1 MHDRWG
7 CMRWRHASVRVH
19 GTRSFRWGSVTAGPT
34 ARTLALREDGGGD
47 VQSGFKGRGGFVV
60 AMLCSGVGGL
70 QGHQLRPCRGH
81 LCLPLMDSSLR
92 LSSLTL
98 QLFANFKNSSP
109 TTTPDASCDAQH
121 WSVVAALRRATGKEP
136 ENISNLNSVRTDVCG
151 MLPFMS
157 RRKGYTAM
165 HYANPE
171 GNGPHHS
178 EERERRG
185 RPRQPQPQQQQPQPA
200 AIRVLI
206 RFSILTWPLQCVGC

>member
-1 MHDRWG
+1 MLWPRTCGFSRSIIRARMRCHSRLRSAAQESVMHDRWG

-121 WSVVAALRRATGKEP
+121 WSVAVSYTHLT
-136 ENISNLNSVRTDVCG
+136 
-151 MLPFMS
+151 LP
-157 RRKGYTAM
+157 T
-165 HYANPE
+165 N
-171 GNGPHHS
+171 
-178 EERERRG
+178 RE
-185 RPRQPQPQQQQPQPA
+185 
-200 AIRVLI
+200 V
-206 RFSILTWPLQCVGC
+206 